1 MLESAYLKALFMAII
16 VETISTI
23 SLKGSIRNSLTMKQ
37 ASVIYRISKYH
48 LDFIECFHSVEENN
62 VFKNSSLE
70 LTKVNGKNSLV

>member
-37 ASVIYRISKYH
+37 ASVI
-48 LDFIECFHSVEENN
+48 
-62 VFKNSSLE
+62 
-70 LTKVNGKNSLV
+70 